1 MSYIVL
7 YLITKKKLGI
17 MDETKKRFLCIEN
30 GVKFVIYA
38 KDMDEAKDILSIST
52 MWNASV
58 IGEIKTI

>member
-1 MSYIVL
+1 MN
-7 YLITKKKLGI
+7 
-17 MDETKKRFLCIEN
+17 ETKKRFLCIEN

-38 KDMDEAKDILSIST
+38 KDMDEAKDIST